1 MMSHVKSVHEGVKYD
16 CPHCQKVFTRRKR
29 MAEHVQSVHEGVPHG
44 CPQCDK
50 SFQSRSNLMS
60 HVKSVHEGV
69 KYECPH
75 CQKGFTR
82 RDSMTAHV
90 RAFHEGVKHGCP
102 ECDRV
107 FSWRSDLAMH
117 LKTHHRSG
125 GEDEPALVRTSESTT
140 EYRQNE
146 SVTEAVEQR
155 NLRQEQDEVI
165 EELVREE
172 RLKKLRQ
179 QQDEVIEELVREE
192 RLKKLRQQQDEV
204 IEELIREERQRSQ
217 ATPKRTVPAVI
228 TPSQLP
234 TTSSTPKRRR
244 VDRTSLMPVHSVSEV
259 LKPPTIRPALARA
272 LDFNESDDFDESDD
286 DDDEL
291 SEERAVHRRGL
302 DCSVC
307 GAVSPVAE
315 NDDDD
320 ETRPGYVYV
329 MSDLRACYLG
339 GHVGSLT
346 RFKVGSTFNPFE
358 RLADLQ
364 TGNPDLTLIG
374 HFHVGACT
382 AASLLRVERATQQQ
396 LESRRLAHLFA
407 SAREFFAFSSPAVA
421 FEMVRA
427 AVRRAVRAD
436 GDVSDVCS
444 VWHGQLDA
452 LAADQRLLVLAL
464 QSPALP
470 PFLLFGAIQGPA
482 LDVAVREALPVLED
496 GKARRL
502 ARLLNVKP

>member
-1 MMSHVKSVHEGVKYD
+1 
-16 CPHCQKVFTRRKR
+16 
-29 MAEHVQSVHEGVPHG
+29 
-44 CPQCDK
+44 
-50 SFQSRSNLMS
+50 
-60 HVKSVHEGV
+60 
-69 KYECPH
+69 
-75 CQKGFTR
+75 
-82 RDSMTAHV
+82 
-90 RAFHEGVKHGCP
+90 
-102 ECDRV
+102 
-107 FSWRSDLAMH
+107 
-117 LKTHHRSG
+117 
-125 GEDEPALVRTSESTT
+125 
-140 EYRQNE
+140 
-146 SVTEAVEQR
+146 
-155 NLRQEQDEVI
+155 
-165 EELVREE
+165 
-172 RLKKLRQ
+172 
-179 QQDEVIEELVREE
+179 
-192 RLKKLRQQQDEV
+192 
-204 IEELIREERQRSQ
+204 
-217 ATPKRTVPAVI
+217 
-228 TPSQLP
+228 
-234 TTSSTPKRRR
+234 
-244 VDRTSLMPVHSVSEV
+244 
-259 LKPPTIRPALARA
+259 
-272 LDFNESDDFDESDD
+272 
-286 DDDEL
+286 
-291 SEERAVHRRGL
+291 
-302 DCSVC
+302 VC